1 MCRNRRVHVR
11 KFGLAATIAFAV
23 LAVFGVS
30 LALLVFDPR
39 VNGADALRTGGF
51 AGGSVV
57 ALYALWLNDR
67 RRRVEEN
74 RQLQE
79 GRQVRL
85 DQERVSDER
94 FARAVELLGHE
105 ADQVRV
111 GALHSLAG
119 LARSNPG
126 LTQTVLDVLCSYLR
140 RPFLH
145 PRYDDGEWQRDEQH
159 EAERKL
165 QVRRTA
171 QRLIATL
178 LPQATDTAAPAYDL
192 DLTNAKLEYLDL
204 SGRRIGTLTARHA
217 RIFRDIN
224 LSRCEITGPVW
235 FTRVVFADDGKFRC
249 KDTVFHDRAQFS
261 GVEFGG
267 PAAFDRSEFRGRAR
281 FDQAKLHS
289 GVTFDGARFAGPL
302 ESDGAT
308 VADADLD
315 SLLALTTRACAE
327 TE

>member
-1 MCRNRRVHVR
+1 MR

-30 LALLVFDPR
+30 LGLLVFDPR

-74 RQLQE
+74 RQELE
-79 GRQVRL
+79 SRQTRQ
-85 DQERVSDER
+85 DQERITDER
-94 FARAVELLGHE
+94 FARAVELLGHDT
-105 ADQVRV
+105 DQVRV
-111 GALHSLAG
+111 GALHSLAA
-119 LARSNPG
+119 LANNDPARA
-126 LTQTVLDVLCSYLR
+126 QAVLDILGAYLR
-140 RPFLH
+140 RPFQH
-145 PRYDDGEWQRDEQH
+145 PHRDEPADRDA
-159 EAERKL
+159 AEREL

-302 ESDGAT
+302 ECDGAT

-315 SLLALTTRACAE
+315 SLLASTTRACAE